1 MRPHFFVIT
10 LFFSGVWW
18 VGCQPSGPQS
28 VSAPDMGGVLF
39 RKNCVTC
46 HGADGRLGLS
56 GAKDLTKSDL
66 SLEDRMTLIAKGRG
80 LMTPFEGV
88 LTPEE
93 IAAVARY
100 TMELKTTE

>member
-1 MRPHFFVIT
+1 M
-10 LFFSGVWW
+10 
-18 VGCQPSGPQS
+18 GCQPPGHDQASIPDNGLS
-28 VSAPDMGGVLF
+28 VF

-46 HGADGRLGLS
+46 HGSDGRLGLS

-66 SLEDRMTLIAKGRG
+66 SLEDRLVLIAKGKG
-80 LMTPFEGV
+80 LMTPFEGI

-100 TMELKTTE
+100 TMELKTDE

>member
-1 MRPHFFVIT
+1 MRLHFFVKIA
-10 LFFSGVWW
+10 FFYSVWW
-18 VGCQPSGPQS
+18 IGCQSSGPEQ
-28 VSAPDMGGVLF
+28 VSAPDPGEALF

-80 LMTPFEGV
+80 LMTPFEGI

-100 TMELKTTE
+100 TIELKTAE